1 MTVGYGSGNFSK
13 RHVASNQPWVETGE
27 VVSHLYATT
36 REDAKGHLR
45 ARNVCFQQATQAYLS
60 GNKALAKDLSRK
72 GREHARLMAAA
83 HASAAETIFRE
94 RNTGVEGN
102 GPRMFDLHGLHVQE
116 AIAAL
121 HRELGECA
129 ARGDRVAHGG
139 GGLLEHHLRR
149 GRLRAERL
157 LRAPHSLVEVFLGYL
172 RGREGEG

>member
-1 MTVGYGSGNFSK
+1 M
-13 RHVASNQPWVETGE
+13 ETGE
-27 VVSHLYATT
+27 AVSHLYATT

-83 HASAAETIFRE
+83 HANAAETIFRE
-94 RNTGVEGN
+94 RNTGVGGN

-129 ARGDRVAHGG
+129 ARGDGVAHVLVGTG
-139 GGLLEHHLRR
+139 HHTKNTHQPAPLAAVVKEFCHHWGLRFWVPQAGMLEVDLSSM
-149 GRLRAERL
+149 
-157 LRAPHSLVEVFLGYL
+157 PLGM
-172 RGREGEG
+172 